1 MRHIGTIELHPA
13 LCGDVERPVVQAGSL
28 RASLFRY
35 PSGIEALRLRNGRGE
50 LVVLPWFGGMIWS
63 ARFDGVDLTMESAF
77 AMPRPAS
84 TIAGTYG
91 CFAFHSGLLR
101 NGVPSPEDDHPAHGE
116 FPCAPMQRAWLELG
130 EESGGAI
137 LRVVSE
143 YEYVMGFG
151 AHYRA
156 HPAVTLREADTLF
169 DIALDVENLSG
180 RPMELMYMCHVNF
193 AYTAGGRF
201 VQPAPFVPER
211 TAVRRVVP
219 AHVQPTPAYLAFIEA
234 LARDPARME
243 RLDEPD
249 LYDPEQ
255 VFYLHRLGTDAEGL
269 TSLMLRRRE
278 GDAFAMTYA
287 PGVFP
292 HTVRWVLHDPDQ
304 KVAAFAL
311 PSTCEPEGYLA
322 EKRKGHVRVLPPH
335 GRAEF
340 TLRTGYLDAAAAAQM
355 AERIETLEKGGE
367 GTA

>member
-1 MRHIGTIELHPA
+1 MMRQTATIELHPA
-13 LCGDVERPVVQAGSL
+13 LCGEVERCFVEAGTL

-35 PSGIEALRLRNGRGE
+35 PSGVEALRLRNARGE
-50 LVVLPWFGGMIWS
+50 LVILPWLGGMIWS
-63 ARFDGVDLTMESAF
+63 ACFDGVDLTMESAF

-84 TIAGTYG
+84 SIAGTYG

-101 NGVPSPEDDHPAHGE
+101 NGVPAPEDDHPAHGE

-130 EESGGAI
+130 EESGGAVP
-137 LRVVSE
+137 RVVSE

-156 HPAVTLREADTLF
+156 HPSVTLREEDTLF
-169 DIALDVENLSG
+169 DIALAVENLSG

-193 AYTAGGRF
+193 AYAPGGRF
-201 VQPAPFVPER
+201 VQPVPFVPDR
-211 TAVRRVVP
+211 TSVRRAVP
-219 AHVQPTPAYLAFIEA
+219 AHVQPTPAYLDFIET

-249 LYDPEQ
+249 LYELEQ
-255 VFYLHRLGTDAEGL
+255 VFYLHGLGTDAEGQ
-269 TSLMLRRRE
+269 TSLMLQRRD
-278 GDAFAMTYA
+278 GDAFAMSYA

-311 PSTCEPEGYLA
+311 PSTCEPEGYVA

-340 TLRTGYLDAAAAAQM
+340 ALRTGYLDEPEAARM
-355 AERIETLEKGGE
+355 AERIESLKKE
-367 GTA
+367 GAG